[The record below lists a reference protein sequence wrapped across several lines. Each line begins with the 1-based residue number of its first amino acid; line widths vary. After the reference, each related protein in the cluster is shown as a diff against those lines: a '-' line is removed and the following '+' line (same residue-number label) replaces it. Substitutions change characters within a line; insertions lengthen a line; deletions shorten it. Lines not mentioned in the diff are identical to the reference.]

1 MKQKY
6 PVYFKPLVAG
16 LCLMAFV
23 ASCKKDN
30 QPNPNPIAKP
40 TNFATLG
47 LYEYASG
54 TNRRVYIPIT
64 AVGGVTLTPGYLSVF
79 DTGSTGMTIDANGI
93 LPASMITSSGITVA
107 PADSVVYNGI
117 TITSQ
122 TAIISY
128 GGVGGVTQ
136 EYGNLA
142 YATVKIGDSNGNIT
156 TSRIPFFL
164 YYKAVDQTTGKS
176 LSAHSND
183 VFGVGP
189 GVSFT
194 SNKIG
199 SPLSYFQLPGGVASG
214 FRLAMFN
221 SASFSTTAPTYVA
234 GLVTIGLTPDDI
246 SASGF
251 IMHPL
256 TFYSVG
262 GYSPDIAGTINY
274 NGTNV
279 PATILLDTGTPSVSI
294 LENSAAGANSTTL
307 PANTS
312 VTMTTPQ
319 GFNFQYTTTSTYNL
333 TEVDRPSY
341 SQDIRTIFSIDFFLS
356 NEYLLNY
363 RDHQIGLKNN

>member
-1 MKQKY
+1 MRKIY
-6 PVYFKPLVAG
+6 PVNLKLWIAG
-16 LCLMAFV
+16 LGIVAFI

-30 QPNPNPIAKP
+30 NNTTP
-40 TNFATLG
+40 TPAAPVNFATLG
-47 LYEYASG
+47 LYEYASA

-64 AVGGVTLTPGYLSVF
+64 ALGSVPLTPGYLSVF

-128 GGVGGVTQ
+128 GGVGGITQ

-142 YATVKIGDSNGNIT
+142 YATVKIGDSNGSVT

-176 LSAHSND
+176 LAVHSND

-194 SNKIG
+194 SSKIG
-199 SPLSYFQLPGGVASG
+199 SPLSYFQLASNIASG
-214 FRLAMFN
+214 FKLGMFN
-221 SASFSTTAPTYVA
+221 NASFSTTNPTYVA
-234 GLVTIGLTPDDI
+234 GLLTIGLTPNDL

-256 TFYSVG
+256 TYFTVG

-279 PATILLDTGTPSVSI
+279 AATILLDTGTPSTSI
-294 LENSAAGANSTTL
+294 LENSAATSNTAML
-307 PANTS
+307 PANTN
-312 VTMTTPQ
+312 VTVTTPQ
-319 GFNFQYTTTSTYNL
+319 GFNYQYTTTSTYNL
-333 TEVDRPSY
+333 TQVDRPSY
-341 SQDIRTIFSIDFFLS
+341 SNDIRTIFSIDFFLS
-356 NEYLLNY
+356 NEYLLDY
-363 RDHQIGLKNN
+363 THHQIGLKNN